1 MNKLRAMYDGATSS
15 ENYAEQYVEHMG
27 NVLKSLDT
35 KTVAAVTAVIE
46 KTAAD
51 NQSFFVVA
59 NGGSAAV
66 STHWVNDLSA
76 NTVVDGQPGF
86 RVISLTDNAS
96 SLTALGNDA
105 SFDEIFTI
113 QLKANMRPGDVVLF
127 MSVSGNSPNL
137 VSAMNYA
144 NAHGATTIS
153 CTGMEGGALKE
164 GSDHC
169 IHTPSTKD
177 EYGPIEDIFS
187 IIMHIAQSYISMKR
201 GRYLAH

>member
-1 MNKLRAMYDGATSS
+1 MDKLKEMYDSAASS
-15 ENYAEQYVEHMG
+15 EQYAEQYVEHMG

-35 KTVAAVTAVIE
+35 KTVAAVTAIIE

-51 NQSFFVVA
+51 NKSFFVVG

-76 NTVVDGQPGF
+76 NTVVEGQPGF
-86 RVISLTDNAS
+86 RVISLTDNVSA
-96 SLTALGNDA
+96 LTALANDA
-105 SFDEIFTI
+105 SFEEVFTI
-113 QLKANMRPGDVVLF
+113 QLKANMRAGDVVLF

-137 VSAMNYA
+137 VSAMKYA
-144 NAHGATTIS
+144 NDHGATTIA

-164 GSDHC
+164 LAHHC

-187 IIMHIAQSYISMKR
+187 IIMHIAQSYISMNR

>member
-1 MNKLRAMYDGATSS
+1 MNKLKEMYDSATSS
-15 ENYAEQYVEHMG
+15 ENYAEQYVSHMTE
-27 NVLKSLDT
+27 VLQSLDT
-35 KTVAAVTAVIE
+35 KTVAEVTALIE

-51 NQSFFVVA
+51 NQTFFVVA

-96 SLTALGNDA
+96 SLTAIGNDA

-113 QLKANMRPGDVVLF
+113 QLKANMRPGDVVLL

-137 VSAMNYA
+137 VSAAKYA
-144 NAHGATTIS
+144 NENGATTIA

-164 GSDHC
+164 LAHHC

-187 IIMHIAQSYISMKR
+187 IIMHIVQSYISMNR

>member
-1 MNKLRAMYDGATSS
+1 MNKLQELYDNASS
-15 ENYAEQYVEHMG
+15 GENYADTYVEHMVK
-27 NVLKSLDT
+27 VLQSLDT
-35 KTVAAVTAVIE
+35 KTVVTVTEIIE

-76 NTVVDGQPGF
+76 NTVVEGQPGF

-105 SFDEIFTI
+105 SFDEVFTI

-137 VSAMNYA
+137 VDAIKYA
-144 NAHGATTIS
+144 NDNGATTIA

-164 GSDHC
+164 LAHHC

-187 IIMHIAQSYISMKR
+187 VIMHIAQSYISMNR